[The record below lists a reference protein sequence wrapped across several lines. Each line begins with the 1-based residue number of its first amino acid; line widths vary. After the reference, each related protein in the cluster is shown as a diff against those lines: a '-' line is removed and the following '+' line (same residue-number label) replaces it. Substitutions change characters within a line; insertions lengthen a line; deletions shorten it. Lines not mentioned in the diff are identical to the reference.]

1 MEEEKPAEPSAPLEE
16 EELEFRPWVKWTAV
30 GLAGAVSIGLFLLVH
45 KIGYAQGEESGF
57 QSAIRSGVVHESL
70 NQAASQN
77 VLSFMQLA
85 SASNA
90 SLQTA
95 AADTDKAFGWIKD
108 TQIRQEAEWCLVQAL
123 LERRLCKPAEPL
135 LDKLFDAV
143 PHTDEWA
150 FRAMQAADQLAAAQ
164 QYQQAAAY
172 YKRAAA
178 GFAENKLQQPRL
190 VALEQLVALVTSSS
204 HGGTK
209 AARNLQGMMKLV
221 QDAGEGAQYLLG
233 ILHAYGGELS
243 RCKGDA
249 AAARSQ
255 YQEVLKLAPVVKTD
269 NPVWAAALGLAMLEN
284 GDAAGAE
291 PLLRRAERNT
301 GNRPSDISARLLALR
316 QLAVIEQQRGHH
328 VTAMALLHRAQGVAE
343 GRVQLQNAF
352 WPCLFDQRG
361 WMHFVVQNYQT
372 ALIDFNNAISATQV
386 PQLLVQPQEGAAR
399 CYMELGKTGQALP
412 LLRKCLELRTKHAP
426 GEKQAL
432 GRINLLLGQMYD
444 QQGKVAEAGDAYSQ
458 AVQNL
463 QGDTPDVVENR
474 LAALLGLAYCQTQSK
489 QWREAYAS
497 WEQVIPLLGEQHDRL
512 EEVRTQM
519 RRIKPLIPAEQP
531 AETAQPVS

>member
-1 MEEEKPAEPSAPLEE
+1 MEEKKPAEPSAPLEEE

-30 GLAGAVSIGLFLLVH
+30 GVAGAVSIGLFLLVH
-45 KIGYAQGEESGF
+45 EIGYAQGEEAGF
-57 QSAIRSGVVHESL
+57 QSAICSGVVHESL
-70 NQAASQN
+70 NNAASQN

-90 SLQTA
+90 SLQSA
-95 AADTDKAFGWIKD
+95 AADTDKAFAWIKD
-108 TQIRQEAEWCLVQAL
+108 TQIRREAEWCLVQAL

-135 LDKLFDAV
+135 LEKLFEAV
-143 PHTDEWA
+143 PRTAEWA
-150 FRAMQAADQLAAAQ
+150 FRSLQVADQLAAAQ

-178 GFAENKLQQPRL
+178 GFAENQLQAPRL
-190 VALEQLVALVTSSS
+190 QALEQLVALVTSSS
-204 HGGTK
+204 HGGSTASK
-209 AARNLQGMMKLV
+209 NLQGMIKLV
-221 QDAGEGAQYLLG
+221 QDAGAGAQYLLG

-243 RCKGDA
+243 RCKGDVA
-249 AAARSQ
+249 GASSQ
-255 YQEVLKLAPVVKTD
+255 YQAVLKLAPSVKTD

-291 PLLRRAERNT
+291 PLLRQAERNT

-343 GRVQLQNAF
+343 GRVQPKNAF

-372 ALIDFNNAISATQV
+372 ALIDFNNAISSTQV
-386 PQLLVQPQEGAAR
+386 PQLLMQPQEGAAR
-399 CYMELGKTGQALP
+399 CYMELGKPEQALP
-412 LLRKCLELRTKHAP
+412 LLRKCLELRVKYAP
-426 GEKQAL
+426 ADKQSL

-444 QQGKVAEAGDAYSQ
+444 QQGKIAEAGAAYSQ

-463 QGDTPDVVENR
+463 QGDKPDVVENR
-474 LAALLGLAYCQTQSK
+474 RAALLGLAYCQTQNK
-489 QWREAYAS
+489 QWKEAYAT
-497 WEQVIPLLGEQHDRL
+497 WEQVIPLLGEQYDRL
-512 EEVRTQM
+512 EEVRAQM
-519 RRIKPLIPAEQP
+519 RRIKPFITAGEAEHPAP
-531 AETAQPVS
+531 